1 MGGGGDAVRGGVASV
16 GGRGSSDEGVDGHG
30 EVVIGGSEDDLL
42 GGKVRGGGR
51 GD

>member
-1 MGGGGDAVRGGVASV
+1 MGSGGEAVRGGVAGV
-16 GGRGSSDEGVDGHG
+16 GGRGGSDEDVDGHG

-42 GGKVRGGGR
+42 GGEVRGGGR